1 MNILNIQKKGR
12 FMIKQRE
19 DFNIEETAKLV
30 ALSPLELTFLFP
42 FGLTTVKKS
51 ECFSLDPRD

>member
-30 ALSPLELTFLFP
+30 ALSPLELTFFISFWTYDCLK
-42 FGLTTVKKS
+42 V
-51 ECFSLDPRD
+51 